1 MKRVIRVVAG
11 SLALAG
17 ISIAAIAAARPS
29 SSSTTAPTFATDV
42 APILY
47 KNCASCHR
55 PGEIGPMS
63 FLTYESTRPWA
74 RAIKEKVVS
83 REMPPW
89 AADPATSMK
98 MRNDRS
104 LSQKDIDTIVAWV
117 AAGAPRGN
125 PGDQPPLPTFA
136 SGWQFGEPDFV
147 FEQPV
152 EWTVRADGQEPYL
165 YF

>member
-1 MKRVIRVVAG
+1 
-11 SLALAG
+11 
-17 ISIAAIAAARPS
+17 
-29 SSSTTAPTFATDV
+29 
-42 APILY
+42 
-47 KNCASCHR
+47 
-55 PGEIGPMS
+55 MS

-74 RAIKEKVVS
+74 RSIKEKVVT

-117 AAGAPRGN
+117 AAGAPRGDAARCR
-125 PGDQPPLPTFA
+125 PCPTFA
-136 SGWQFGEPDFV
+136 SGWQLGEPDFI

-152 EWTVRADGQEPYL
+152 EWTVEA
-165 YF
+165 